1 MHALS
6 TDDRA
11 PCATDASWLAE
22 NTRGLAAAAAGDW
35 AEAVEAFASAAELAS
50 GDRDGDTHD
59 ALALV
64 LNNLAQASFRA
75 GRHDDGIRHAQ
86 RVCALRTAL
95 AGEDAITVAR
105 ARADL
110 AVMLGAVGRSDEGRA
125 LAVRAAAGIERT
137 AGDEDVRLCS
147 VLENAARLAVA
158 AGQLSSA
165 EPLLLRLHAL
175 LAVHEL
181 PTTAAE
187 TLLAHIAQHRQL
199 AVPPR
204 SESVQAAPDASAL
217 VVAEPVVAQEIVAD
231 PITSE
236 PVASEPV
243 ASEPVA
249 SEPVGD
255 EPVVAEAVGFEPVV
269 PEAIVTEAI
278 VTEAIVTEAIVTEAL
293 VTEAFVTESLGS
305 EPMVVASLVSDVAW
319 GEPATTALAATELT
333 TTEPATTELATTEL
347 ATTELATTE
356 PTAIELVTMESGT
369 PPSVE
374 PPLVFESPLDA
385 ASQRVANIEFDLAD
399 DFSSSPVVVA
409 DAAKEKDAGALAF
422 ADVLEI
428 DDALAD
434 DILGNV
440 SFDLI
445 ELEPPAA
452 PTRAAAAIDTPV
464 DAPVLDV
471 LGFTVEYGTPT
482 ETDYS
487 APTDA
492 IIAPPPSRR
501 IATPTTAMDVRPT
514 EPHSRMT
521 HASAPSA
528 AAPSHESAHGV
539 ADAASSGSSQTSGMA
554 PAPYLKLHQAE
565 DGNRDRRGKL
575 RAGRASAPQSS
586 GGVMMAGAVTATVA
600 AAIGWLIFGGG

>member
-11 PCATDASWLAE
+11 PCATDAAWLAE
-22 NTRGLAAAAAGDW
+22 NTRGLAAAAAGEW
-35 AEAVEAFASAAELAS
+35 TEAVEAFATAAELAS
-50 GDRDGDTHD
+50 GEGDAGTHD

-181 PTTAAE
+181 PTTAADA
-187 TLLAHIAQHRQL
+187 LLAHIARHRQVP
-199 AVPPR
+199 VPPR
-204 SESVQAAPDASAL
+204 SDSVQAPHAAL
-217 VVAEPVVAQEIVAD
+217 ARVVAEPVVADVIVAAPVVAEPVVAEVIVAEPVVGEPVVAQSIVAD
-231 PITSE
+231 PI
-236 PVASEPV
+236 
-243 ASEPVA
+243 A
-249 SEPVGD
+249 SEPVGNERVGN
-255 EPVVAEAVGFEPVV
+255 EPVVAEAVGFEPVGTEPFV
-269 PEAIVTEAI
+269 IEAIVAEAT
-278 VTEAIVTEAIVTEAL
+278 VTET
-293 VTEAFVTESLGS
+293 LGS
-305 EPMVVASLVSDVAW
+305 EPDVMASLVTDIAW
-319 GEPATTALAATELT
+319 GEPAPTELPPIELP
-333 TTEPATTELATTEL
+333 TTEPAG
-347 ATTELATTE
+347 
-356 PTAIELVTMESGT
+356 IELVTMESGT

-374 PPLVFESPLDA
+374 PPLVLVESPLDA
-385 ASQRVANIEFDLAD
+385 ASDRVANIEFDLAD
-399 DFSSSPVVVA
+399 DFSSSPVVVV
-409 DAAKEKDAGALAF
+409 DAAQAKDAGALAF

-440 SFDLI
+440 TFDLI

-452 PTRAAAAIDTPV
+452 PSRAAAAIDTPV
-464 DAPVLDV
+464 DVPVLDV

-482 ETDYS
+482 ELDYA
-487 APTDA
+487 APSDA

-521 HASAPSA
+521 HASAPGA
-528 AAPSHESAHGV
+528 ATPSHESAHGS
-539 ADAASSGSSQTSGMA
+539 ADAAPAGSGQTSGTA
-554 PAPYLKLHQAE
+554 AAPYLTLHHAE

-600 AAIGWLIFGGG
+600 AAIGWLVFGGG